1 MNINFDII
9 SRKESYLLIWIDI
22 VSVKN
27 FMLDVVLGIAV
38 DEVEVVDL
46 EVSVGVVS
54 FFVEETVTI
63 GDVRFVTVI
72 ITRGIS

>member
-1 MNINFDII
+1 
-9 SRKESYLLIWIDI
+9 
-22 VSVKN
+22 
-27 FMLDVVLGIAV
+27 MLDVVLGIAV

-72 ITRGIS
+72 ITREIS